1 MLRENSAGAE
11 WYNVKDP
18 TGEERDLRPLFPFAP
33 FLFMADLILKAYK
46 DEPISE
52 EFLKEG
58 TEAVIGVSARSG
70 ALGNLMRTGY
80 KKSIK

>member
-33 FLFMADLILKAYK
+33 SCLWL
-46 DEPISE
+46 
-52 EFLKEG
+52 
-58 TEAVIGVSARSG
+58 T
-70 ALGNLMRTGY
+70 
-80 KKSIK
+80 